1 MKQHT
6 IGEEFTLEGKGL
18 HTGMQIT
25 LHAMPADEGKGIVIR
40 RVDLGL
46 EMKASA
52 EYVGAT
58 ERGTVLMKGECKCST
73 IEHFMAALAAYSI
86 DNCIIEVNAPEF
98 PILDGSAA
106 PYVEALE
113 RVGVIEQSAER
124 QEFIVKKPMRF
135 EIGGSEITLEPAE
148 DFSVEVL
155 IDFNSPVLK
164 TQRAMLND
172 ISLFSNEIS
181 SCRTFVFVRE
191 IEQLVMAGL
200 IKGGDLK
207 NALVIYDSE
216 TSLDNLNKIA
226 GFYGQKIDSAAAL
239 GYLNGP
245 LKFDNEP
252 ARHKLLDL
260 IGDLYLIGMPIRGK
274 VKAIKPGHGV
284 NTAVAK
290 KLLQT
295 IKKPQETHRS
305 VSLYEMT

>member
-1 MKQHT
+1 MRQQT
-6 IGEEFTLEGKGL
+6 IGSDFVLEGKGL

-25 LHAMPADEGKGIVIR
+25 LHAKPAEAGTGIVIR
-40 RVDLGL
+40 RVDLGD

-52 EYVGAT
+52 EYVTAT
-58 ERGTVLMKGECKCST
+58 ERGTVLQKGECRVST
-73 IEHFMAALAAYSI
+73 IEHCMAALSAYGV

-106 PYVEALE
+106 PYVESLE
-113 RVGVIEQSAER
+113 RVGLKEQEAER
-124 QEFIVKKPMRF
+124 KEFVIKEKMTF
-135 EIGGSEITLEPAE
+135 EIGNSSITFEPGE
-148 DFSVEVL
+148 SFDMEVE
-155 IDFNSPVLK
+155 IDFNSPVL
-164 TQRAMLND
+164 RAQKAILKD
-172 ISLFSNEIS
+172 LKAFSKEIAN
-181 SCRTFVFVRE
+181 CRTFVFVRE

-207 NALVIYDSE
+207 NALVIYDRE

-226 GFYGQKIDSAAAL
+226 GFYGEKMENPSQL

-260 IGDLYLIGMPIRGK
+260 MGDLYLIGMPIRGK
-274 VKAIKPGHGV
+274 IRASKPGHGV

-290 KLLQT
+290 ELLKR
-295 IKKPQETHRS
+295 I
-305 VSLYEMT
+305 

>member
-1 MKQHT
+1 MRQHT
-6 IGEEFTLEGKGL
+6 IGADFTLEGKGL

-25 LHAMPADEGKGIVIR
+25 LHAMPAEAGSGIIIR
-40 RVDLGL
+40 RVDLGE

-52 EYVGAT
+52 EYVTAT
-58 ERGTVLMKGECKCST
+58 ERGTVLQKGNCRVST
-73 IEHFMAALAAYSI
+73 IEHCMAALAAYGV

-98 PILDGSAA
+98 PILDGSAT
-106 PYVEALE
+106 PYVEKLNI
-113 RVGVIEQSAER
+113 VGVKEQEAER
-124 QEFIVKKPMRF
+124 KEFVVKEKIEF
-135 EIGGSEITLEPAE
+135 EANGSKITFEPAE
-148 DFSVEVL
+148 SFEMTVD

-164 TQRAMLND
+164 AQKATLND
-172 ISLFSNEIS
+172 VSKFSNEVA

-207 NALVIYDSE
+207 NALVIYDKE
-216 TSLDNLNKIA
+216 TSLENLNKIA
-226 GFYGQKIDSAAAL
+226 GFYGQKIESAAQL

-245 LKFDNEP
+245 LKFENEP

-260 IGDLYLIGMPIRGK
+260 MGDLYLIGMPIRGRICA
-274 VKAIKPGHGV
+274 VKPGHGV

-295 IKKPQETHRS
+295 I
-305 VSLYEMT
+305 

>member
-6 IGEEFTLEGKGL
+6 IGGEFTLEGKGL

-25 LHAMPADEGKGIVIR
+25 LHAMPAEENHGIVIR

-73 IEHFMAALAAYSI
+73 IEHCMAALSAYGI
-86 DNCIIEVNAPEF
+86 DNCVIEVNAPEF

-113 RVGVIEQSAER
+113 RVGIKEQSAER
-124 QEFIVKKPMRF
+124 KEFVVNETMKF
-135 EIGGSEITLEPAE
+135 ETGGSEIIFEPA
-148 DFSVEVL
+148 DSFSVEVD

-164 TQRAMLND
+164 AQRAILNNVCD
-172 ISLFSNEIS
+172 FGHEIA

-207 NALVIYDSE
+207 NALVIYDRE

-226 GFYGQKIDSAAAL
+226 GFYGQKIESAAEL

-274 VKAIKPGHGV
+274 VKATKPGHGV
-284 NTAVAK
+284 NTTVARQ
-290 KLLQT
+290 LLNR
-295 IKKPQETHRS
+295 I
-305 VSLYEMT
+305 